1 MGLFD
6 FFKKNKP
13 EKESAPAVKVT
24 FSPVQSRS
32 DSYRQDEKT
41 ALFLYFMDGANA
53 VVDDGSYNYNV
64 RFHCG
69 ELTSPC
75 KLHRQLIGEG
85 YFVTE
90 PIENQLGRLKVQ
102 ELRDLAAKHD
112 IECKGLK
119 KAELVAT
126 LSGKVSHSE
135 INLTNTEMRYVLSDK
150 AREYL
155 KQYTVLLY
163 LAKHREFG
171 ISIREYEKIA
181 QTKHGT
187 YRDVIWKIFNDEMNH
202 LLLGHNYG
210 AVCHVFDCMATFL
223 LEENHYRDALRFY
236 ILKLYF
242 NVNFPSIQQLIVA
255 ESRTKQY
262 NKKLMM
268 DMLDVN
274 DFDISAAKKIVSL
287 AEHYDDAITEKAI
300 SMDLL
305 PYTFLQSTVFLNML
319 HEMLTDATF
328 DSSMYMDKARKSVE
342 RRIKAL

>member
-6 FFKKNKP
+6 FLKKNKP
-13 EKESAPAVKVT
+13 NKEFTHNVKVT
-24 FSPVQSRS
+24 FSSVQSRS
-32 DSYRQDEKT
+32 DSYRQDEKI
-41 ALFLYFMDGANA
+41 ALFLYFVDGANA
-53 VVDDGSYNYNV
+53 VVDDGYYNYNV

-69 ELTSPC
+69 DLLSPS
-75 KLHRQLIGEG
+75 KLHRQLISEG
-85 YFVTE
+85 YFIPE
-90 PIENQLGRLKVQ
+90 PMENKLGRLKVQ
-102 ELRDLAAKHD
+102 ELRDLAAKHG

-126 LSGKVSHSE
+126 LSDKVSHSE
-135 INLTNTEMRYVLSDK
+135 INLTNAEIRYVLSDK

-171 ISIREYEKIA
+171 ISIREYEKVA

-268 DMLDVN
+268 NMLDVN
-274 DFDISAAKKIVSL
+274 DFDISVARKIVSF

-300 SMDLL
+300 SMNLL
-305 PYTFLQSTVFLNML
+305 PYAYLPKATFLALIHDML
-319 HEMLTDATF
+319 SNTTF
-328 DSSMYMDKARKSVE
+328 DSAEYMEKARKSAE
-342 RRIKAL
+342 RQIKSL